1 MWGIGGIS
9 FEEKG
14 ESILESSSSFHEK
27 LPISPTEQS
36 VSPLHRP
43 PPLIWA
49 SAEFRPRM
57 RENQSSNRAQVFTR
71 NCRYLQRKG
80 LSRHFAGAP
89 PNVGIGGIK
98 SENERKSSPKSSST
112 LHYKLPITHR
122 ESISRRFAASPP
134 LCGVSAEFSPRMK
147 ENQSSNRA
155 QLCTTNCRYLHRES
169 VSPRFAASPM
179 WGIGGI

>member
-1 MWGIGGIS
+1 MCNAALQPAPLMWGIGGIS

-43 PPLIWA
+43 PPLIWV

-112 LHYKLPITHR
+112 LHYKLPISSSGECVSPLCR
-122 ESISRRFAASPP
+122 QPP
-134 LCGVSAEFSPRMK
+134 L
-147 ENQSSNRA
+147 
-155 QLCTTNCRYLHRES
+155 
-169 VSPRFAASPM
+169 
-179 WGIGGI
+179 I

>member
-112 LHYKLPITHR
+112 LHYKLPISSSGECVSPLCR
-122 ESISRRFAASPP
+122 QPP
-134 LCGVSAEFSPRMK
+134 L
-147 ENQSSNRA
+147 
-155 QLCTTNCRYLHRES
+155 
-169 VSPRFAASPM
+169 M